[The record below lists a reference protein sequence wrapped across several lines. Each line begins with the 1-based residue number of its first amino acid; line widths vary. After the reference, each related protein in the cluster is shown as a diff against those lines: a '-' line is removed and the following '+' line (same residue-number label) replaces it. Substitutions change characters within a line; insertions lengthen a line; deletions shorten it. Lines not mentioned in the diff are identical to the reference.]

1 MTQYQI
7 AIIALLIA
15 QIVSLY
21 LLCDARDE
29 RNQWKAMWTR
39 DTTELLHLKRR
50 ETLNRGHLH
59 AMTAYQ
65 AHELAQWKRY
75 GILRDPKTGRYV
87 KKDRR

>member
-1 MTQYQI
+1 MNQYQI

-15 QIVSLY
+15 QAFTLY
-21 LLCDARDE
+21 LLWASEKNSSR
-29 RNQWKAMWTR
+29 WKAMWTR

-75 GILRDPKTGRYV
+75 GILRDPETGRYV
-87 KKDRR
+87 KKGK